1 MEKRS
6 NKIFVITI
14 LSLFLI
20 AFSMQ
25 FVVAENSS
33 VGDQL
38 VKAVTPGDLDTGAI
52 GDALSSFTESDGFAK
67 FLIFILVTLIIYGIS
82 DSFMEGKSVL
92 RFGVSLIIGIL
103 STFYLVNTEVRSIL
117 LSYGALGIT
126 LSLIIPF
133 VIIVI
138 MGRKLSTEG
147 KVPFASKVLWLGFGI
162 ILIMRWWTAPTNEIG
177 AFGIIIYPVIALA
190 TLIMLIWDRRLYA
203 FFMKEE
209 TAAELEKFRDKA
221 RRARV
226 ARDELAKDVKGGE

>member
-25 FVVAENSS
+25 FVVAEN

-103 STFYLVNTEVRSIL
+103 STFYLANTEVRSIL

-138 MGRKLSTEG
+138 MGRKLYIDG
-147 KVPFASKVLWLGFGI
+147 KISFASKVLWLGFGI

-209 TAAELEKFRDKA
+209 TAGKIEKFRDKA

>member
-25 FVVAENSS
+25 FVVAEN

-103 STFYLVNTEVRSIL
+103 STFYLANTEVRSIL

-162 ILIMRWWTAPTNEIG
+162 ILIMRWWTAPTNEID

-209 TAAELEKFRDKA
+209 TAGKIEKFRDKA
-221 RRARV
+221 RRARA
-226 ARDELAKDVKGGE
+226 AREELAKDVKGGE

>member
-25 FVVAENSS
+25 FVVAEN

-38 VKAVTPGDLDTGAI
+38 VKAVTPGDLDTGVI
-52 GDALSSFTESDGFAK
+52 GDALSIFTESDGFAK

>member
-25 FVVAENSS
+25 FVVAEN
-33 VGDQL
+33 VGGKL
-38 VKAVTPGDLDTGAI
+38 VKAVTPGGWNTGAI
-52 GDALSSFTESDGFAK
+52 SDALSSFTESDGFAK

-221 RRARV
+221 RRARA
-226 ARDELAKDVKGGE
+226 AREELAKDVKGGE

>member
-25 FVVAENSS
+25 FVVAEN

-103 STFYLVNTEVRSIL
+103 STFYLANTEVRSIL

-138 MGRKLSTEG
+138 IGRKLSTEG
-147 KVPFASKVLWLGFGI
+147 KAPFASKVLWLGFGI
-162 ILIMRWWTAPTNEIG
+162 ILIMRWWTAPTNEID

-221 RRARV
+221 RRARA
-226 ARDELAKDVKGGE
+226 AREELAKDVKGGE

>member
-25 FVVAENSS
+25 FVVAEN

-138 MGRKLSTEG
+138 MGRKLYIDG
-147 KVPFASKVLWLGFGI
+147 KISFASKVLWLGFGI

-221 RRARV
+221 RRARA
-226 ARDELAKDVKGGE
+226 AREELAKDVKGGE

>member
-25 FVVAENSS
+25 FVVAEN

-103 STFYLVNTEVRSIL
+103 STFYLANTEVRSIL

-138 MGRKLSTEG
+138 MGRKLYIDG
-147 KVPFASKVLWLGFGI
+147 KISFASKVLWLGFGI

-209 TAAELEKFRDKA
+209 TAGKIEKFRDKA

-226 ARDELAKDVKGGE
+226 ARDELAKDVD